1 MLRRNKGILKLVR
14 LDPHVVKVIVAPHH
28 PLGCGRMLL
37 VKKYPNRRL
46 YDTRSSR
53 YITLDDLEKTIRLG
67 EDVAVQDAQ
76 DGRDLTQETLTQII
90 LDRGGGKILPASLLM
105 RLIRLDDAALGEFL
119 SRYVSWALE
128 VYLQAQKRARALLP
142 LNPLATAPFAATDA
156 LARLVLGATS
166 WGKSSKPPAK
176 VAPQQNV
183 PPPEDDE
190 PFPAPPA
197 GAFASEQ
204 ELDFAPDLPS
214 SQTLHAPSTSSV
226 PVLEIGEEML
236 RLRQEIEALKNSMR
250 TGGIIARPRKKT
262 GIVGRKP
269 PPRSGQ

>member
-1 MLRRNKGILKLVR
+1 MLRCNNSILKLVR
-14 LDPHVVKVIVAPHH
+14 LDPFVVKVIVAPHH
-28 PLGCGRMLL
+28 PLGCARMLL

-53 YITLDDLEKTIRLG
+53 YITLDDLEKTIRAG

-90 LDRGGGKILPASLLM
+90 LDRGGGKILPATLLM
-105 RLIRLDDAALGEFL
+105 RLIRLDDAALAEFL
-119 SRYVSWALE
+119 TRYVSWALE
-128 VYLQAQKRARALLP
+128 VYMQAQKRARALLP

-166 WGKSSKPPAK
+166 WGKSGKTADK
-176 VAPQQNV
+176 VAPQQSA
-183 PPPEDDE
+183 PPPEDE
-190 PFPAPPA
+190 ESFPLPPETAYSAESAPEFP
-197 GAFASEQ
+197 GDPHVPQPGHAS
-204 ELDFAPDLPS
+204 AS
-214 SQTLHAPSTSSV
+214 GSV

-250 TGGIIARPRKKT
+250 TGTSSARPRKKP
-262 GIVGRKP
+262 GIVPRKP
-269 PPRSGQ
+269 PPRSGR